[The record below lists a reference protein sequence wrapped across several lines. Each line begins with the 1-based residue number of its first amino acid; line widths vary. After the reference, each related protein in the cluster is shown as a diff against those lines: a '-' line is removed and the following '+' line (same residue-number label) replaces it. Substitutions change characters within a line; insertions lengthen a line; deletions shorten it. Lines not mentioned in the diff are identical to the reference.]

1 MESTSKSK
9 PITFLGAVLIA
20 AGTSIGAGMLA
31 LPVLTGLAGFWPAV
45 LIYIISWLIVTYASL
60 MLLEV
65 NLTLGYEANLL
76 SMAKTTLGPV
86 GRAFAFTTY
95 IFLFYSVS
103 VAYLALSG
111 TLINSLLMVIFKMPF
126 SNWVGVTL
134 SLLLY
139 LPALYSGTRAL
150 ANTNIVLVLGIVV
163 SYVLLISLG
172 ARFINTEYLLTSNWK
187 YSLMGIPVIA
197 TSFTF
202 QNVIP
207 SLTTYLKRDLKA
219 LKWVIILGGFIPLII
234 YIIWEW
240 FVLGIIPIEGSIS
253 IKHLLRNGQ
262 SASQGLVAILKNGS
276 VNSFSQIFAFCA
288 IATSYLGVI
297 LSLFDFLADGF
308 KIEKTGSG
316 KTILCSLIF
325 IPPYVIAILFPK
337 IFLLAISYAGSFG
350 CATLF
355 VILPALMLWKSRYKL
370 HIERKYQVV
379 GGKISL
385 AAMMIIGV
393 AVIIL
398 QFLLTFKVIPC

>member
-207 SLTTYLKRDLKA
+207 S
-219 LKWVIILGGFIPLII
+219 
-234 YIIWEW
+234 
-240 FVLGIIPIEGSIS
+240 
-253 IKHLLRNGQ
+253 
-262 SASQGLVAILKNGS
+262 
-276 VNSFSQIFAFCA
+276 
-288 IATSYLGVI
+288 
-297 LSLFDFLADGF
+297 
-308 KIEKTGSG
+308 
-316 KTILCSLIF
+316 
-325 IPPYVIAILFPK
+325 
-337 IFLLAISYAGSFG
+337 
-350 CATLF
+350 
-355 VILPALMLWKSRYKL
+355 
-370 HIERKYQVV
+370 
-379 GGKISL
+379 
-385 AAMMIIGV
+385 
-393 AVIIL
+393 
-398 QFLLTFKVIPC
+398 